1 MSGFGVRLGGAALA
15 LVLTLGLAAAGCGGD
30 SRTGQGQG
38 VVREVQA
45 QEGRVV
51 LQHGDIPGVMKAMT
65 MGFEVVDP
73 AQLEGLAPGDPVD
86 FRVEYADGR
95 YRVTEITPRSP

>member
-1 MSGFGVRLGGAALA
+1 M
-15 LVLTLGLAAAGCGGD
+15 
-30 SRTGQGQG
+30 
-38 VVREVQA
+38 
-45 QEGRVV
+45 V